1 MHYNNRQSVLFWTS
15 APCCR
20 FTPWA
25 GKQLRIISG
34 LSMSVNLNFILDG
47 QDYYFWTERA
57 KKGPIQAKIELKNEK
72 QLFLSNKFKISVK
85 LAIASARIYNTA
97 KHTHTPYPFLF
108 PRPSLLASSLHLVP
122 CSILSFSYIFLP
134 CCSLPFFSPAVPS
147 HSSSLRS
154 LLILFSFNF
163 LSFFP
168 PAVLFLFFLLE
179 FHLILFSFNFLSFFS
194 PAIPLF
200 ILSSSLLSFNS
211 PANPSDILVSPLLFF
226 SPVAPSRCSLRP
238 FSCAFLF
245 CIFLLF
251 SSPLYTEDS
260 WILLLPGLALLS
272 TCADLA
278 RLLLALPNIGQ
289 LYASR
294 QNTSVSKYSK
304 NSTPLR
310 FEKGNDCRHDLKV
323 FFIKSSRGSFTAAI
337 DWQQENHP
345 KEATS
350 AHGLAGASKARR
362 STRWKQTSR
371 TGTTSNIPHRQKMT

>member
-1 MHYNNRQSVLFWTS
+1 MWDFVVLQPSKW
-15 APCCR
+15 
-20 FTPWA
+20 
-25 GKQLRIISG
+25 
-34 LSMSVNLNFILDG
+34 
-47 QDYYFWTERA
+47 
-57 KKGPIQAKIELKNEK
+57 KKTHFQPQIWSIWPI
-72 QLFLSNKFKISVK
+72 
-85 LAIASARIYNTA
+85 
-97 KHTHTPYPFLF
+97 F
-108 PRPSLLASSLHLVP
+108 PNDSE
-122 CSILSFSYIFLP
+122 
-134 CCSLPFFSPAVPS
+134 SLPKVCYIKWKTQKFWVGWG
-147 HSSSLRS
+147 LC
-154 LLILFSFNF
+154 
-163 LSFFP
+163 FP

-194 PAIPLF
+194 PAIPLS
-200 ILSSSLLSFNS
+200 ILSSSPLSFYS
-211 PANPSDILVSPLLFF
+211 PANPSDILVSP
-226 SPVAPSRCSLRP
+226 VAPSRCSLRP
-238 FSCAFLF
+238 SCYTFLF

-251 SSPLYTEDS
+251 VSPLNTEDS

-345 KEATS
+345 KGATS

-371 TGTTSNIPHRQKMT
+371 IGTTSNIPHWQKMTLLMGLGFEAHRIMS